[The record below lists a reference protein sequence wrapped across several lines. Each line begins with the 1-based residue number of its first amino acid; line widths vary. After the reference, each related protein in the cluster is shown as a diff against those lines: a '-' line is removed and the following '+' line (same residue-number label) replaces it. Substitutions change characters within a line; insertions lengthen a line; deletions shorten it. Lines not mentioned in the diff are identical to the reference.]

1 MKDIPQGA
9 WQLILEQKPDLP
21 FNRAVA
27 EQVLVERS
35 FPHQVKALG
44 ELPTYASLRDL
55 LATFRADS
63 SREEFLQFYV
73 EALGGEKA
81 FE

>member
-1 MKDIPQGA
+1 MKDIPLGA
-9 WQLILEQKPDLP
+9 WQLILKQKPDLP
-21 FNRAVA
+21 FNREVIAK
-27 EQVLVERS
+27 VLHERS
-35 FPHQVKALG
+35 FRHQLNALQ
-44 ELPTYASLRDL
+44 ELPTEATLRDL

>member
-9 WQLILEQKPDLP
+9 WQLILEQKPDLS
-21 FNRAVA
+21 FDRSVA
-27 EQVLVERS
+27 ERVLNDRS
-35 FPHQVKALG
+35 FPHQVVALG
-44 ELPTYASLRDL
+44 ELPTEAGLREL

>member
-1 MKDIPQGA
+1 MKDIPHGD

-21 FNRAVA
+21 FDRAVA
-27 EQVLVERS
+27 MQVLVDRV
-35 FPHQVKALG
+35 FPHQVKAL
-44 ELPTYASLRDL
+44 EKLPTGASLRDL
-55 LATFRADS
+55 LATFRMDG